1 MDLRQLRYF
10 VAVAEELHFG
20 RAAQRL
26 AITQPPLSFNIAKL
40 EESLG
45 FELFRRSTR
54 EVALTPAGQA
64 MYQQA
69 LKILTLARESQ
80 ALAGRIARGES
91 GTIHVGFVG
100 SALLT
105 RLTEITRSFGVAR
118 PDVRVIIHELNS
130 FEQVDALQ
138 LRQIDLGI
146 IHPRSLPG
154 GMNWRVLDR
163 QGFVCALPADHALA
177 AQAEISL
184 SDLRH
189 EDFVLFSRPFSPEYW
204 DKIVG
209 MCVRAG
215 FTPNVRHEVRHMQS
229 VAALVARK
237 FGVSLVP
244 ASLQAIMLP
253 NLCFRPLAHPEPPS
267 EFRGI
272 WREGESS
279 ALVHSLLEALTPAE
293 ESVANASSTP
303 PPARQAAPSALSNPK
318 KIGRA

>member
-1 MDLRQLRYF
+1 MVWINRRAMDLRQLRYF

-45 FELFRRSTR
+45 YALLRRSTR
-54 EVALTPAGQA
+54 EVALTPAGQV
-64 MYQQA
+64 MYQEA
-69 LKILTLARESQ
+69 LKILALTREAQ

-105 RLTEITRSFGVAR
+105 RLTEVTRSFGVAR
-118 PDVRVIIHELNS
+118 PGVRVIIHELNS
-130 FEQVDALQ
+130 FEQVEALQ
-138 LRQIDLGI
+138 HRQIDLGI
-146 IHPRSLPG
+146 IHPRALPG
-154 GMNWRVLDR
+154 GIEWRVVDR
-163 QGFVCALPADHALA
+163 QGFVCALPADHPLA
-177 AQAEISL
+177 ARAAISL
-184 SDLRH
+184 HDLQH

-204 DKIVG
+204 DKIVA

-215 FTPNVRHEVRHMQS
+215 FTPNIRHEVRHMQS

-244 ASLQAIMLP
+244 ASLQEIVLP
-253 NLCFRPLAHPEPPS
+253 NLCFRPLALPEEPA
-267 EFRGI
+267 ELRGI
-272 WREGESS
+272 WREGEPS
-279 ALVHSLLEALTPAE
+279 ALVPSLLEALAAE
-293 ESVANASSTP
+293 EG
-303 PPARQAAPSALSNPK
+303 AA
-318 KIGRA
+318 